1 MFIYCIQV
9 FFLVCLIVIGL
20 NCLNIVENGVWI
32 GLNELLNIKIYC
44 WCWGYSIKFCGEFD
58 WFGEEFEFYLNK
70 DYYCGVMWQI
80 YKYYWYLENCFIE
93 YFYVCEMKLVRVFIY
108 IFV

>member
-1 MFIYCIQV
+1 MIILYDYLGVYKLIFVFNNVYVLYLGI
-9 FFLVCLIVIGL
+9 FFLVCLILIGL

-70 DYYCGVMWQI
+70 DYYCGVMW
-80 YKYYWYLENCFIE
+80 
-93 YFYVCEMKLVRVFIY
+93 
-108 IFV
+108 